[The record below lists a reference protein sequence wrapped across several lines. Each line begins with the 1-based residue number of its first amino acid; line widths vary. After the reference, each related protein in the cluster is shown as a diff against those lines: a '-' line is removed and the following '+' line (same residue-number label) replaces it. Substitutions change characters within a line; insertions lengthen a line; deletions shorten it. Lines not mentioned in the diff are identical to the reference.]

1 MKHKKIL
8 NLFDEEK
15 WVRKMTKKWN
25 IANDQSNANYD
36 AGNEIIFNTEVLN
49 LIFVITR
56 MLTF

>member
-1 MKHKKIL
+1 
-8 NLFDEEK
+8 
-15 WVRKMTKKWN
+15 MTTKWN
-25 IANDQSNANYD
+25 IANDQSNPNYD